1 MKRKLITTLLT
12 VSVIT
17 TLALTGCNGTDA
29 STVEVSPADTVA
41 NANSGNGTNSS
52 SNTTAKTDNNT
63 GSNSTSGSNDN
74 TAANSTV
81 ADSTTTDNTA
91 ADNATTSDSV
101 QPENT
106 AHIGSDAEPAT
117 ESVTEAQT
125 ETIIQAPAEV
135 PNEAVT
141 EAPTEAPTETAATS
155 ASASNGYYKDMAKQ
169 VWEYVNAERTANGKS
184 ALAWDESIYSY
195 ACQRAPEII
204 TDFSHDKNNHSGYG
218 ENILSRPESMTSSAY
233 DIHMQWYNSPGHHTN
248 YMNSDY
254 VSGACAIYYYNG
266 TYYAVQNFMVEG
278 TRYTASNGIS
288 VIITPNGGISY
299 IVNDSATQQAI
310 AEAQKSSQMA
320 EAKQKIA
327 NDTAESETNELL
339 NEGYTAFTASNGLTI
354 YYKHNGRNCDAVCTT
369 WLSDESEAET
379 AFAEHD
385 ATHNW

>member
-12 VSVIT
+12 ASVVA

-41 NANSGNGTNSS
+41 SANSGNGTNSS

-81 ADSTTTDNTA
+81 AD
-91 ADNATTSDSV
+91 NATTSDSV

-106 AHIGSDAEPAT
+106 AHIESDAEPAT

-125 ETIIQAPAEV
+125 EATIQAPAEV

-141 EAPTEAPTETAATS
+141 EAPTEVPTETAATS

-278 TRYTASNGIS
+278 TRYTASNGVS

-327 NDTAESETNELL
+327 NDTAESEANELL

-379 AFAEHD
+379 AFAEHE

>member
-1 MKRKLITTLLT
+1 LT
-12 VSVIT
+12 VSVIA

-41 NANSGNGTNSS
+41 IANSGNGTNSS

-81 ADSTTTDNTA
+81 ADSTTTNNTS
-91 ADNATTSDSV
+91 ADNAATSDSV
-101 QPENT
+101 QPDNA

-125 ETIIQAPAEV
+125 EAIIQASAEV

-204 TDFSHDKNNHSGYG
+204 TNFSHDKNNHSGYG

-278 TRYTASNGIS
+278 TRYTASNGVS

-299 IVNDSATQQAI
+299 IVNDNATQQAI

-327 NDTAESETNELL
+327 NNTAESEANELL

-379 AFAEHD
+379 AFAEHE

>member
-12 VSVIT
+12 VSVIA

-41 NANSGNGTNSS
+41 STNSGNGTNSS
-52 SNTTAKTDNNT
+52 SNTTAKTDNKANT
-63 GSNSTSGSNDN
+63 NGTSGSNDN

-101 QPENT
+101 QPDNAENA

-117 ESVTEAQT
+117 ESLTEAQT
-125 ETIIQAPAEV
+125 EAIIQAPAEV
-135 PNEAVT
+135 PNETV
-141 EAPTEAPTETAATS
+141 TEAPTETAATS

-278 TRYTASNGIS
+278 TRYTASNGVS

-327 NDTAESETNELL
+327 NDTAESEANELL